1 MTPEK
6 IKSILRAVIVRAL
19 LYTSLALIVL
29 FTLVDVRSL
38 LPESHPAPIAQD
50 QPATG
55 PDWPQL
61 RGPTYDAH
69 SAETDLADAWP
80 ASGPPVLWTKEIG
93 PGFSSFIIHA
103 NRAYT
108 QAQAL
113 TEQKVLALNADT
125 GQTLWEH
132 GYTWPYQ
139 PGGMFPGPRSTPTF
153 ANNKIYFTAPNG
165 LLECLDASS
174 GHSLWS
180 VNVLQKFKGRGA
192 TFGYACSPLIE
203 DNKVILP
210 VGGSSASVVALDAN
224 TGATIWTAGSAPAS
238 YCSALPITF
247 QGHRQIVAFLQN
259 TLTAI
264 DLKTGN
270 QLWEQSYAK
279 GNDEH
284 AAAPIYSEPYLRTMQ
299 AYRAGSDL
307 HELEADSTRIK
318 RLRHDAQMSNDVAS
332 SVLVNGYVYGFDLHD
347 QQTIRGHPSH
357 GTFRCM
363 DFKTGEIKWSS
374 DQPGQCSI
382 VVADNKLFMLSDTG
396 ELLLVRAN
404 PNRYEELARADL
416 FPGETCWSAPALS
429 NGRLY
434 LRSPTRAAC
443 VFVAKPEKMTPRQK
457 AQATP
462 LAAIPKS
469 TPTDLRWLI
478 GADRDYPFEMPD
490 ARELSR
496 WYLFSLA
503 AFFAAALAAAA
514 TKPLFQS
521 SRVPSLIFSAL
532 LILSGVL
539 ATPIANH
546 YTPFIFTWPL
556 TLIAVQQIALTTLSK
571 SKPKQ
576 LNPRA
581 IAATLLLVLAAVL
594 YFKLTRQLNL
604 APAWYF
610 LVTLPAAW
618 PIAIP
623 AARKLREPKLKTQI
637 LLLLAIFTL
646 YFWTAGAV
654 MLFRTAQSM

>member
-1 MTPEK
+1 M
-6 IKSILRAVIVRAL
+6 LRAVVLRAL
-19 LYTSLALIVL
+19 LYTTLALIVL

-38 LPESHPAPIAQD
+38 FPESHTATNSNE

-69 SAETDLADAWP
+69 SPETDLADTWP

-108 QAQAL
+108 QTQGL

-125 GQTLWEH
+125 GRTLWEH

-165 LLECLDASS
+165 LLECLDANE

-192 TFGYACSPLIE
+192 TFGYACSPVVE
-203 DNKVILP
+203 ENKVILP
-210 VGGSSASVVALDAN
+210 VGGPSASVVAFDAN
-224 TGATIWTAGSAPAS
+224 TGTTIWTAGSAPAS
-238 YCSALPITF
+238 YCSALPITL
-247 QGHRQIVAFLQN
+247 QGRRQIVAFLQN
-259 TLTAI
+259 TLTGI
-264 DLKTGN
+264 DLQTGQ
-270 QLWEQSYAK
+270 QLWEQNYAK

-284 AAAPIYSEPYLRTMQ
+284 AAAPLYSEPYLRNMQ

-307 HELEADSTRIK
+307 YELQADSTQIK

-332 SVLVNGYVYGFDLHD
+332 SVLVNGYLYGFDLHD
-347 QQTIRGHPSH
+347 QQTVRGHPSH

-363 DFKTGEIKWSS
+363 DFKTGEVKWSS
-374 DQPGQCSI
+374 DQPGQSSI
-382 VVADNKLFMLSDTG
+382 VAADGKLFMLNDTG
-396 ELLLVRAN
+396 QLFLIRAN

-429 NGRLY
+429 QGRLY

-443 VFVAKPEKMTPRQK
+443 VFIAKPEKMSARQK
-457 AQATP
+457 SQATP
-462 LAAIPKS
+462 LAAIPRS

-490 ARELSR
+490 ARELTR
-496 WYLFSLA
+496 WYLYALA
-503 AFFAAALAAAA
+503 AFAAAALIAAAVR
-514 TKPLFQS
+514 PLIKS
-521 SRVPSLIFSAL
+521 SRVPRLIFSAL
-532 LILSGVL
+532 LILLGVI

-546 YTPFIFTWPL
+546 YAPFVFTWPL
-556 TLIAVQQIALTTLSK
+556 ALIVIQQIALKTLSA
-571 SKPKQ
+571 PKQ
-576 LNPRA
+576 KHITPEA
-581 IAATLLLVLAAVL
+581 IAATLLLVLTAVL

-610 LVTLPAAW
+610 LITLPAAW

-623 AARKLREPKLKTQI
+623 AARKFRQTKLKIEI
-637 LLLLAIFTL
+637 LLLFAIFTL
-646 YFWTAGAV
+646 YFWTAGGV
-654 MLFRTAQSM
+654 MLFRTAQSL